1 MSSAWYSDLV
11 DSAARSH
18 SEKMAE
24 KIRQEIQEKGLMGFS
39 RFMELALYAPG
50 LGYYCVGTEKI
61 GRRGDFV
68 TAPEISPLFSQ
79 CLAGYCQKVLSTYKD
94 KTILELGAGT
104 GRLAAGILKTL
115 AQMDCLPDQYLILDV
130 SPELQERQKKLIGEI
145 APEQLSR
152 VDWLESLPESSLDG
166 VIIANEVLDAMPVSI
181 FQKSSEGYLER
192 VVGLNDNNEFIWKI
206 RPASEKLSV
215 ELQKLDIE
223 FPLYY
228 YSEINLNV
236 DPWICSLDKALHQGE
251 IIIIDYGFLREEYYH
266 PQRNTGTLMCHF
278 QQRAHPDPLILAGI
292 QDITAHV
299 DFTAVG
305 KAAEALSL
313 KVKRYSTQAE
323 FLLKNGLLDLMQ
335 KTATT
340 PEQQFILANQVKML
354 TLPSEMGELFK
365 VMILEKD
372 CRK

>member
-1 MSSAWYSDLV
+1 MMTGAWYSDLL
-11 DSAARSH
+11 DSEARSH

-24 KIRQEIQEKGLMGFS
+24 KIRQEIQEKGLMSFS

-68 TAPEISPLFSQ
+68 TAPEISPLFSE
-79 CLAGYCQKVLSTYKD
+79 CLAGYCQKVLTQFNGKA
-94 KTILELGAGT
+94 ILELGAGT
-104 GRLAAGILKTL
+104 GRLAAGMLNTL
-115 AQMDCLPDQYLILDV
+115 DQMNCLPDRYFILDV
-130 SPELQERQKKLIGEI
+130 SPELQERQKKLIAEI
-145 APEQLSR
+145 APDHLSR
-152 VDWLESLPESSLDG
+152 VEWLGALPENSFDG
-166 VIIANEVLDAMPVSI
+166 VIIANEVLDAMPVNI
-181 FQKSSEGYLER
+181 FQKSGGSFLER
-192 VVGLNDNNEFIWKI
+192 GVGLNDNNEFTWKT
-206 RPASEKLSV
+206 RPASE
-215 ELQKLDIE
+215 ELNAEIQKLGIE
-223 FPLYY
+223 FPSNY

-236 DPWICSLDKALHQGE
+236 DPWIRSLDNVLHQGE

-278 QQRAHPDPLILAGI
+278 QQRAYSDPLILTGI

-305 KAAEALSL
+305 KAAEGLSL
-313 KVKRYSTQAE
+313 KVKSYSTQAG
-323 FLLKNGLLDLMQ
+323 FLLKNSLLDFMQ
-335 KTATT
+335 KAATT

-365 VMILEKD
+365 VMILNK
-372 CRK
+372 